1 MKETFELLDELIK
14 ADIDYLHIAT
24 TDAWAKPRRGIVSE
38 KSRTELI
45 AEYIN
50 NRVPVIGVGNI
61 HTPNDAALVLE
72 KGKTDF
78 VALDEH

>member
-1 MKETFELLDELIK
+1 MKETFDLIDELIK

-45 AEYIN
+45 AEHIKRAHPAYWC
-50 NRVPVIGVGNI
+50 RQYSY
-61 HTPNDAALVLE
+61 T
-72 KGKTDF
+72 
-78 VALDEH
+78 